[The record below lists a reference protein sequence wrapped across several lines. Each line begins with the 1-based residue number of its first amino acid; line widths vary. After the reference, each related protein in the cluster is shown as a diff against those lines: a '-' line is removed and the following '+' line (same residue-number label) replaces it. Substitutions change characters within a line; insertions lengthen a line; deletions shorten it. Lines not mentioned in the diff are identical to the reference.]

1 MAQQVLERD
10 PLFRRMRMKPENKV
24 CFDCPA
30 KNPAW
35 ASVPYGV
42 LICLN
47 CAGVHRSLGVHLSFV
62 RSTTLDSWTEEQ
74 LAVMA
79 AGGNGRARTFFK
91 QHGWDEVGSDKI
103 EAKYTSRAAQLYR
116 RQLEKDAAKLLEGD
130 AGAAGGAGAGD
141 ASDPWSDSYRSKGA
155 APEAA
160 SPARANSLASQR
172 TSSAEA
178 AAPEAPDHQSP
189 PAAAPAPRRPA
200 PAARSGAGARKPA
213 GKLGG
218 GLGIRKAAV
227 RVDDSLFEQEPA
239 APEEAPGATNGEGRA
254 TGPKGQAHGSK
265 DFDDEDFGGAQA
277 PSSRFDLDAMEE
289 RARPP
294 AQRGQ
299 DGHLKLTSNDDF
311 FNDPLGSDAGCN
323 SPGGGGFGGGGGS
336 SGWGRAS
343 RSVPAGPPATTS
355 DASGSAAQARFGSA
369 KAISSAAYFNQD
381 KGENDYEKQARLAK
395 FSSAGAISSDAY
407 FGREDESRRG
417 GGGPGAGNLDMS
429 AAELVSKISLTAK
442 QDMAQLKNMASAAG
456 SRLSS
461 LAQGF
466 MRDLQGGY

>member
-1 MAQQVLERD
+1 M
-10 PLFRRMRMKPENKV
+10 
-24 CFDCPA
+24 
-30 KNPAW
+30 
-35 ASVPYGV
+35 
-42 LICLN
+42 
-47 CAGVHRSLGVHLSFV
+47 
-62 RSTTLDSWTEEQ
+62 
-74 LAVMA
+74 
-79 AGGNGRARTFFK
+79 
-91 QHGWDEVGSDKI
+91 
-103 EAKYTSRAAQLYR
+103 
-116 RQLEKDAAKLLEGD
+116 
-130 AGAAGGAGAGD
+130 
-141 ASDPWSDSYRSKGA
+141 
-155 APEAA
+155 
-160 SPARANSLASQR
+160 
-172 TSSAEA
+172 
-178 AAPEAPDHQSP
+178 
-189 PAAAPAPRRPA
+189 
-200 PAARSGAGARKPA
+200 
-213 GKLGG
+213 
-218 GLGIRKAAV
+218 

-343 RSVPAGPPATTS
+343 RSVPAGPPPTTS